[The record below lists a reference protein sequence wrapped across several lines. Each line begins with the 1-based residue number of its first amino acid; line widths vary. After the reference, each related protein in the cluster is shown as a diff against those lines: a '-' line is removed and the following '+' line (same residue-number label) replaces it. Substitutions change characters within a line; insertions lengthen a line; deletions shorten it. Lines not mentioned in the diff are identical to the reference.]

1 MTITLKNASYKIL
14 QVLERLKEYEKDL
27 EIEKVP
33 NDETLEAMREC
44 EEILSDIQAGKRAP
58 YSSWQD
64 AKEALLED

>member
-14 QVLERLKEYEKDL
+14 QVLEGLKEYEKDL

-33 NDETLEAMREC
+33 NEETLEAMREC
-44 EEILSDIQAGKRAP
+44 EEILSDIQAGKRVP
-58 YSSWQD
+58 YDSWQE